1 MTLYPLI
8 IFSEVNLFLFCF
20 DDDKI
25 SFLRESISTKKY
37 FSTEYRLNHTLGVE
51 REAVRLGELY
61 CPEKIPMLRV
71 AALLHDVTKEFS
83 FEKQLQI
90 CERFGTIISNE
101 QMMVKKTLHAV
112 TAALVIPE
120 EFPLFASDEVI
131 SAVRYH
137 TTGRGGMTLTE
148 KIIYLADYIEEGR
161 AFCDCVKLRNYFYS
175 ENIEKMNEEERL
187 LHLDK
192 ALILSFDMTI
202 EQLICEGTPIDIDT
216 TLARNDL
223 IARIKKS
230 I

>member
-1 MTLYPLI
+1 M
-8 IFSEVNLFLFCF
+8 FCF
-20 DDDKI
+20 DDEKI
-25 SFLRESISTKKY
+25 ILLRESISTKKY

-51 REAVRLGELY
+51 REAVRLGEMY
-61 CPEKIPMLRV
+61 CPDKIPALRA
-71 AALLHDVTKEFS
+71 AALLHDITKEIS

-101 QMMVKKTLHAV
+101 QMMAKKTLHAI
-112 TAALVIPE
+112 TAAIIIPE
-120 EFPLFASDEVI
+120 KFPLFASDEVI

-137 TTGRGGMTLTE
+137 TTGRDNMTITE

-161 AFCDCVKLRNYFYS
+161 SFDDCVRLREYFYS
-175 ENIEKMNEEERL
+175 ADPQEMDIDDRL

-192 ALILSFDMTI
+192 TLILSFDMTI
-202 EQLICEGTPIDIDT
+202 KQLLCEGSPIDINT